1 MIFRKRLLKSLFLTL
16 LLIAVAACISC
27 IERVERTSR
36 TLEDSLS
43 AAPNYEMITYYLVLL
58 RRGPNWTAE
67 VTPEIEELQSQ
78 HLAHI
83 NLLADNG
90 DLVLAGPFL
99 EQTGD
104 SALSGMFIFKVES
117 LQAARELTESDPAVK
132 AGRLVY
138 EIIPWMG
145 PSTLS
150 Y

>member
-1 MIFRKRLLKSLFLTL
+1 MYHARNYAILTL
-16 LLIAVAACISC
+16 GILLFNAFGC
-27 IERVERTSR
+27 IERVERAAQTGTD
-36 TLEDSLS
+36 TLSSGE
-43 AAPNYEMITYYLVLL
+43 PNYEMITYYLVLL
-58 RRGPNWTAE
+58 RRGPNWTAD
-67 VTPEIEELQSQ
+67 VTPKIEELQKQ

-83 NLLADNG
+83 NRMAETG

-104 SALSGMFIFKVES
+104 SALAGLFIFKVES
-117 LQAARELTESDPAVK
+117 IQTARELTQSDPAVK

-138 EIIPWMG
+138 EVIPWMG